1 MNDSSTIRI
10 DTADRNNWHVSEL
23 AKEVQKF
30 KAEGLSITEISEKVK
45 VPETTIRHLLTDS
58 GEISEQIKDLKAV
71 IETRYKKIED
81 VGAKIQRQ
89 TDHIENI
96 RRERKRFTGLLERW
110 VNQNKNSE
118 RRLSE
123 LVNEQQ
129 LKLVEGGVKQWS
141 EEPVVISEQTEGEIV

>member
-58 GEISEQIKDLKAV
+58 GEISEQIKDL
-71 IETRYKKIED
+71 
-81 VGAKIQRQ
+81 
-89 TDHIENI
+89 
-96 RRERKRFTGLLERW
+96 
-110 VNQNKNSE
+110 
-118 RRLSE
+118 
-123 LVNEQQ
+123 
-129 LKLVEGGVKQWS
+129 
-141 EEPVVISEQTEGEIV
+141 